1 MFNVIKGSWAL
12 FLGMFML
19 MIGNGLQANILA
31 LRGAEEGF
39 SQSIM
44 GFVMSAY
51 FAGFFLGSH
60 VTTKLIRHV
69 GHVRVFAAFASFI
82 SAAFIIFPLFPD
94 PYVWIACR
102 VVIGLSFAG
111 VYIVAESW
119 LNNSSENDQRA
130 QVLSIYSMVQMI
142 GLIVSGWMI
151 LLAPPSG
158 FELFVIM
165 SILVSFSFAPI
176 LLSGEKAPVFESTG
190 ALSMRELAKASPLG
204 VFVVFAVGG
213 LFSLQ
218 FTMIGQ
224 FTVAKGLGSGEL
236 AMIFTAIYVGGMC
249 LQMPLGRLADII
261 DRRLV
266 IIGICVFGAASLGIG
281 LMFSSNFNVLLGMS
295 FILGGLTN
303 PLYSVA
309 VAYVNDRIEWDK
321 MAAASAGIM
330 FINGLGAIGMPI
342 FAGFMMASLGAD
354 VFWLMLIAIFLVLAA
369 FGLYRMVVRE
379 AVAEDV
385 SAIYATMTPGSSPV
399 MMEVT
404 QEMVS
409 DELDAQ
415 LEELDEDFARYTP
428 EEVIEFW
435 RDEVGSANWYKQSD
449 ETDQLIRDRFATLHR
464 RLNDG
469 FYEDW
474 IETAEGALAFVI
486 VLDQFSRNLYRD
498 DPRAFDADYRAREV
512 AQSAIEAGLDKE
524 FAADMRQFFYMPFS
538 HSEIWA
544 DQEFALHQGQ
554 KAGLDDNILDFKV
567 HREII
572 ARFGRFPYRNEV
584 LGRETTEEE
593 QAFLDGGGYGA
604 IRKELGVVK

>member
-12 FLGMFML
+12 LLGMFML

-51 FAGFFLGSH
+51 FAGFFIGSR
-60 VTTKLIRHV
+60 VTTELIRRV

-82 SAAFIIFPLFPD
+82 SAAFIIFPLFPN

-102 VVIGLSFAG
+102 VIIGLSFAG
-111 VYIVAESW
+111 VYIVSESW
-119 LNNSSENDQRA
+119 LNNSAENGQRA

-151 LLAPPSG
+151 LLAPAGG

-190 ALSMRELAKASPLG
+190 ALSMREMAKASPLG
-204 VFVVFAVGG
+204 VVVVFAVGG
-213 LFSLQ
+213 LFALQ

-224 FTVAKGLGSGEL
+224 FTVAKGLSSGEL
-236 AMIFTAIYVGGMC
+236 AMIFTAIYVGGMI
-249 LQMPLGRLADII
+249 LQMPIGQLSDKI
-261 DRRLV
+261 DRRIV
-266 IIGICVFGAASLGIG
+266 IIGICIFGAASLGIG
-281 LMFSSNFNVLLGMS
+281 LIFSSHFYVLLAMS

-309 VAYVNDRIEWDK
+309 VAYVNDRVEWDK
-321 MAAASAGIM
+321 MAAASAGMM

-342 FAGFMMASLGAD
+342 IAGFLMATLGAD
-354 VFWLMLIAIFLVLAA
+354 VFWMMLIAIFLMLAT
-369 FGLYRMVVRE
+369 FGLYRMTVRE

-415 LEELDEDFARYTP
+415 LEGLDEDFARFTP
-428 EEVIEFW
+428 QEVIECW
-435 RDEVGSANWYKQSD
+435 RDEVGASNWYAQSD
-449 ETDQLIRDRFATLHR
+449 DIDQLIRERFATLHR

-469 FYEDW
+469 VYEDW
-474 IETAEGALAFVI
+474 VDTAQGALAIII

-498 DPRAFDADYRAREV
+498 DARAFESDYRAREI
-512 AQSAIEAGLDKE
+512 AQSAIDAGFDKE
-524 FAADMRQFFYMPFS
+524 FDVDMRQFFYMPFC

-544 DQEFALHQGQ
+544 DQEFAVEAGE
-554 KAGLDDNILDFKV
+554 KAGLTNNMLDFKI

-572 ARFGRFPYRNEV
+572 ARFGRFPYRNDV

-593 QAFLDGGGYGA
+593 QAFLDSGGYGM
-604 IRKELGVVK
+604 IRQELSK